1 MKMTVSIDNNKTIVV
16 MPFITVDSVTID
28 YGQST
33 NENKDSIKYGQIK
46 ALGAEP
52 LASVSVTSFF
62 PKGRQPFMEP
72 EAWDDPMKYVV
83 FFRNN
88 RKKRKAMRVVI
99 TGENGQEMFNRLM
112 ACETFELSKVSRM
125 GDIYYSMHFEQYRMV
140 R

>member
-1 MKMTVSIDNNKTIVV
+1 
-16 MPFITVDSVTID
+16 
-28 YGQST
+28 
-33 NENKDSIKYGQIK
+33 
-46 ALGAEP
+46 
-52 LASVSVTSFF
+52 
-62 PKGRQPFMEP
+62 MEP